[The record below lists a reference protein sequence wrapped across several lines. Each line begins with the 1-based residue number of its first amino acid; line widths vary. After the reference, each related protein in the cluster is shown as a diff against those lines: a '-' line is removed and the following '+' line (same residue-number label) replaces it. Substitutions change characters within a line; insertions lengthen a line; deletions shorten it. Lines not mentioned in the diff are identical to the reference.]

1 MIVYLLHVIVVKQM
15 DNQVIRHYIRAIKVS
30 RTQLHEREL

>member
-1 MIVYLLHVIVVKQM
+1 MILYLLHVIIVKRM

-30 RTQLHEREL
+30 HTQLHEREL